1 MLILGPAIHWVHL
14 TCYGMRDEQRAFLLI
29 DESQLSVPEYLMVL
43 EGGSAGREASR
54 QVKQPHDSG
63 PTCPQ
68 APVQRASGHL
78 TPTMVTSMGSWSQ
91 TLSAQGMVLQQTS
104 LVSGP
109 SHPLTCRRSR
119 SCEYLGDN
127 SGGDDVFGVSLS

>member
-1 MLILGPAIHWVHL
+1 
-14 TCYGMRDEQRAFLLI
+14 
-29 DESQLSVPEYLMVL
+29 MVL
-43 EGGSAGREASR
+43 EGHSAGGEVSR
-54 QVKQPHDSG
+54 QVEQPHDSG

-91 TLSAQGMVLQQTS
+91 TPSAQGMVLQQTS
-104 LVSGP
+104 LVSDP

-119 SCEYLGDN
+119 SCEYLGDDR
-127 SGGDDVFGVSLS
+127 GGDGIFGVSVS